1 MYNVPPTGAF
11 VPGNI
16 LGVSGFIDEFAN
28 EADLTVSKVLSALF
42 PWELILYT
50 VVIP

>member
-1 MYNVPPTGAF
+1 MYNVPTTRATEPCN
-11 VPGNI
+11 V
-16 LGVSGFIDEFAN
+16 LGVSGFNDEFAN
-28 EADLTVSKVLSALF
+28 EADLTVSKILSALF